1 MTGVTKPPRSQEG
14 ESTYEVPTPAD
25 RTESGQEEVVSMT
38 FGSKV
43 QTTRRMTDSYWVDWE
58 IETAR
63 ESLEHAERALENR
76 SEFSQRDAD
85 ALSSSV
91 AHAINAWCRTHLD
104 RAGPSNFDDTNAFLD
119 NAPPDLTEIT
129 GKARSAIHSIRW
141 FSRASPAEAT
151 AAVRSAVDAVLNAVA
166 AAPPRP

>member
-1 MTGVTKPPRSQEG
+1 MTGVKKPPRSQEG
-14 ESTYEVPTPAD
+14 ESTYEVTIPAD
-25 RTESGQEEVVSMT
+25 RAESGQEEVVSMT
-38 FGSKV
+38 LGWKV
-43 QTTRRMTDSYWVDWE
+43 QNTRRMTDSDWVDWE
-58 IETAR
+58 IEKAR
-63 ESLEHAERALENR
+63 ESLERAERAIENE
-76 SEFSQRDAD
+76 SEFSERDAD

-91 AHAINAWCRTHLD
+91 AHAITAWCRIHLG

-119 NAPPDLTEIT
+119 NAPQSLTDIT

-141 FSRASPAEAT
+141 FSRVSPAEAT